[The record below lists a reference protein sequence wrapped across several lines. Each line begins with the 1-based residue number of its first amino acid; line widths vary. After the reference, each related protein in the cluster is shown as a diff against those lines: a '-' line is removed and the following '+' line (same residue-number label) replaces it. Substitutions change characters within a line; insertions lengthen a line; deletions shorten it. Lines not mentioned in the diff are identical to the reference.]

1 MPSGMWRS
9 LDQKNSPRDL
19 ARDLRNFLGKRLC
32 RATDG
37 AVFHLKGNA
46 AFERALK
53 APVLLSG
60 SKAIPKLQI
69 THRLVQE
76 VEAYNL
82 IQPMKTNTLL
92 LFFDG
97 SEKFSVQF

>member
-1 MPSGMWRS
+1 MLPTNGI
-9 LDQKNSPRDL
+9 RDPIK
-19 ARDLRNFLGKRLC
+19 A
-32 RATDG
+32 
-37 AVFHLKGNA
+37 NA
-46 AFERALK
+46 AFELALN
-53 APVLLSG
+53 APVLLSD
-60 SKAIPKLQI
+60 SQAIPKLQI

>member
-1 MPSGMWRS
+1 MLPTNGI
-9 LDQKNSPRDL
+9 RDPIK
-19 ARDLRNFLGKRLC
+19 A
-32 RATDG
+32 
-37 AVFHLKGNA
+37 NA

-53 APVLLSG
+53 APVLLSD
-60 SKAIPKLQI
+60 SKAIPKLQN